1 MSEIDPYEEDQVSSH
16 TGSINSQEDWDL
28 ELGEGQQLSPRL
40 QISSLTRPSGLATES
55 TSNTSTTS
63 TSKKKKKN
71 KQNNK
76 NKRKRKQYVPINSAL
91 VIYGHHKNLRDKKA
105 NKDAC
110 SCLSHLT
117 KDSNWLMAS
126 VDAVRQHIRTQVS
139 EQFGSE
145 SHISYVK
152 ELLNGINYNDPRMFN
167 IVNTFNY
174 YFLFH
179 KKL

>member
-1 MSEIDPYEEDQVSSH
+1 MSEIDPYEEDQVSSN

-28 ELGEGQQLSPRL
+28 ESGERSTTESSTS
-40 QISSLTRPSGLATES
+40 ISSLTRPSGLATES
-55 TSNTSTTS
+55 TSNTSTTTT

-71 KQNNK
+71 KKNKK
-76 NKRKRKQYVPINSAL
+76 NKRKRKLYVPINSAL

-105 NKDAC
+105 KKEAC

-126 VDAVRQHIRTQVS
+126 VDAVRQHIQTQVS

-145 SHISYVK
+145 SHVSYVK
-152 ELLNGINYNDPRMFN
+152 ELLNGINYVSISLCLYYYN
-167 IVNTFNY
+167 I
-174 YFLFH
+174 
-179 KKL
+179 